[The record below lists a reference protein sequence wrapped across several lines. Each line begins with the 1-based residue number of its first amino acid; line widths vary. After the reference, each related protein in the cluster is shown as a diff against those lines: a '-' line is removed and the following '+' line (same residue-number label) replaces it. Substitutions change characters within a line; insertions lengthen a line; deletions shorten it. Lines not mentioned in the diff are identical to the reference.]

1 MQVKN
6 SNVIN
11 KVKQT
16 IKRYDLIK
24 EGDSVL
30 VGLSGGA
37 DSVALCHILHT
48 MGINIVAAHLNHN
61 IRGEE
66 AKRDEEFAK
75 TFAKKLGVRFVS
87 KSVNVRE
94 LAKNTGMSDEMA
106 GREARYAFFD
116 DVCKSCGLTK
126 IATAHNR
133 NDRAETILMNLM
145 RGSTM
150 SGLSG
155 IPYKRDNIIRP
166 ILDLTRA
173 EIESYCDSMGLLYVT
188 DSTNAADDY
197 TRNKIRHKLLPLIE
211 GEFNPNFI
219 TTVSKNADIISDNA
233 DYLINS
239 AETVYK
245 KIVSDNSVD
254 ASLLLKEH
262 TAIIRLVIRQMLTEL
277 LGNDD
282 VSSEFIENT
291 LELVRENA
299 TGKEINLPKG
309 YRARIEYGRLVVDKP
324 VTTAPYEYKIKLNE
338 PLYIKELNFS
348 IVVQN
353 APTRQNDGAM
363 YFSGIDTD
371 NMYIRNRRDGDSFYP
386 NGMSGKKKLKDYFID
401 QKIPREERNML
412 PIFTSNGDIAAIIG
426 HRRDR
431 RFEFLG
437 TGVKL
442 IVLK

>member
-116 DVCKSCGLTK
+116 DVCKSYGLTK

-211 GEFNPNFI
+211 G
-219 TTVSKNADIISDNA
+219 
-233 DYLINS
+233 
-239 AETVYK
+239 
-245 KIVSDNSVD
+245 
-254 ASLLLKEH
+254 
-262 TAIIRLVIRQMLTEL
+262 
-277 LGNDD
+277 
-282 VSSEFIENT
+282 
-291 LELVRENA
+291 
-299 TGKEINLPKG
+299 
-309 YRARIEYGRLVVDKP
+309 
-324 VTTAPYEYKIKLNE
+324 
-338 PLYIKELNFS
+338 
-348 IVVQN
+348 
-353 APTRQNDGAM
+353 
-363 YFSGIDTD
+363 
-371 NMYIRNRRDGDSFYP
+371 
-386 NGMSGKKKLKDYFID
+386 
-401 QKIPREERNML
+401 
-412 PIFTSNGDIAAIIG
+412 
-426 HRRDR
+426 
-431 RFEFLG
+431 
-437 TGVKL
+437 
-442 IVLK
+442 

>member
-16 IKRYDLIK
+16 IKRYDLINA
-24 EGDSVL
+24 DDTVL

-48 MGINIVAAHLNHN
+48 IGINIVAAHLNHN

-66 AKRDEEFAK
+66 ARRDAEFAK
-75 TFAKKLGVRFVS
+75 NFAKNLGMRFVS

-94 LAKNTGMSDEMA
+94 FAQNMGMSEEMA

-116 DVCKSCGLTK
+116 DVCKSYHLTK

-173 EIESYCDSMGLLYVT
+173 EIESYCNSMGLLYVT
-188 DSTNAADDY
+188 DSTNATDDY
-197 TRNKIRHKLLPLIE
+197 TRNKIRHKLIPLIE

-233 DYLINS
+233 DYLIKS
-239 AETVYK
+239 ADTVYK
-245 KIVSDNSVD
+245 RIVSDNSADVL
-254 ASLLLKEH
+254 ALVKEH
-262 TAIIRLVIRQMLTEL
+262 TAIIRLVIRQMLTAV

-282 VSSEFIENT
+282 VSSEFVENT
-291 LELVRENA
+291 LELVRENT

-309 YRARIEYGRLVVDKP
+309 YRARIEYGRLVIDKP
-324 VTTAPYEYKIKLNE
+324 VTIEPYEYRLRLDE
-338 PLYIKELNFS
+338 PLYIKELNIS
-348 IVVQN
+348 VIVQN
-353 APTRQNDGAM
+353 APTRQKDGAM

-386 NGMSGKKKLKDYFID
+386 NGMRGKKKLKDYFID

-412 PIFTSNGDIAAIIG
+412 PMLTSNGDIAAIIG
-426 HRRDR
+426 HRQDR
-431 RFEFLG
+431 RFEFTD